1 MSLSN
6 NKRGLSVLGRTALSA
21 LSGMACIAIIGCSS
35 NEGSSNSPGDEGIA
49 PTGSRLEAVIGA
61 GGGELIGTAG
71 TPFAGVHL
79 TVPAGALAEDTKISI
94 APAAADAPLPK
105 TAVPC
110 GPEFAIEPAGL
121 AFAEPVTLS
130 LPVDQDAVEAQMRY
144 ADEVKVWALDG
155 DSWGRKDQMD
165 SSDGSVTIQLDS
177 LTTVAAGVNPP
188 QEQDVVHF
196 DLTTANAALLKCF
209 AQYPD
214 DAKRQ
219 PKVDALIVRGD
230 QNDSLF
236 LRGKNIKPGLQFD
249 LFSVERSPLAANGSK
264 DPSVKAGFGMAWYQ
278 SDIEAD
284 KWGQVRVNVRTIL
297 LDQIFGFDPDVAL
310 APTQTLHLGFWF
322 NDPNDAAACGFDVTK
337 PTPFNGE
344 HKAGPLAMVT
354 TPSAETGL
362 GPLCTNPDTSVSP
375 ARCDP

>member
-1 MSLSN
+1 MITKHIGFGSLWS
-6 NKRGLSVLGRTALSA
+6 RAALVAFASA
-21 LSGMACIAIIGCSS
+21 ACVAASACSS
-35 NEGSSNSPGDEGIA
+35 DGNGGGQSTSEPA
-49 PTGSRLEAVIGA
+49 PETGESLHALIGA
-61 GGGELIGTAG
+61 AGGELVGKAG
-71 TPFAGVHL
+71 TQFEGVH
-79 TVPAGALAEDTKISI
+79 VSIPAGALAEDTDISVV
-94 APAAADAPLPK
+94 PADDKTPLPK

-121 AFAEPVTLS
+121 ALAQPATVTL
-130 LPVDQDAVEAQMRY
+130 PFDQEAVETQYRY

-165 SSDGSVTIQLDS
+165 STDGTVTVELDA

-188 QEQDVVHF
+188 AEEDVIHF
-196 DLTTANAALLKCF
+196 DLTTANPNLLKCF
-209 AQYPD
+209 SQYPD
-214 DAKRQ
+214 DAKRA
-219 PKVDALIVRGD
+219 PKVDAVVVRGA

-249 LFSVERSPLAANGSK
+249 MFTVQNSRLDATGKPVAPFP
-264 DPSVKAGFGMAWYQ
+264 GFGLAWYQ

-284 KWGQVRVNVRTIL
+284 KWGQIRVNIRTIL
-297 LDQIFGFDPDVAL
+297 LDQIFGFSDIAGL

-322 NDPNDAAACGFDVTK
+322 NNPDDAAACGFDVTK

-344 HKAGPLAMVT
+344 HKAGPLAMIT
-354 TPSAETGL
+354 TPNADTQL